1 LKVFADSKTFSSPP
15 IGGNNAPDVL
25 NITEEVEKLAMLLLL
40 FTDVL
45 LLLRIPLE
53 YKLVLPRF
61 VLDDCKL

>member
-1 LKVFADSKTFSSPP
+1 
-15 IGGNNAPDVL
+15 
-25 NITEEVEKLAMLLLL
+25 MLLLL

-61 VLDDCKL
+61 VLDDCKH